1 MAGAE
6 KLIEKILGDARRDA
20 DMYLSESEEKKQ
32 AMREKL
38 SRDIEK
44 RTAEIDRMAV
54 ASISE
59 NKKRLAAVYD
69 LEYRKQLLSAKQEIM
84 GEAKALAMQKL
95 MALSSVDYLALLKQR
110 LLSCAVGGQGGIIIS
125 KNETRIDNAFIADV
139 NTALKEK
146 YGKGS
151 LTLLDER
158 RDFSGGFIYVD
169 GGLEIDVSLEALLN
183 EAWQQSE
190 TEVAAVLF
198 DNKQ

>member
-95 MALSSVDYLALLKQR
+95 MALSSDDYLALLKQR